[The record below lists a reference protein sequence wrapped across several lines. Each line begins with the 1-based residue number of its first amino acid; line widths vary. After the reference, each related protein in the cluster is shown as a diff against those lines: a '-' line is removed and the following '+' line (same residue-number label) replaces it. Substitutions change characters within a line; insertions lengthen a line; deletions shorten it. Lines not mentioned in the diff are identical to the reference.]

1 MSDKVTTF
9 PKMSYVENDEIIS
22 DESKIISDES
32 KIHLVI
38 SLKMLSTYLVSKQ
51 TNIQMIAMV

>member
-1 MSDKVTTF
+1 
-9 PKMSYVENDEIIS
+9 MSYVENDEIIS